1 MQLQEYS
8 RRVQAAESLC
18 SFFAN
23 HNVDDASLLA
33 TAAIF
38 RVVACPRTI
47 QALVDLAFPRIMKK
61 PVDKT
66 CECFRHKLPWLLAV
80 VARAAPADLKL
91 WCDENVGVRRLLSSS
106 ISGFSREGA
115 VWALDILIAMCGRV
129 SKSVLNEF
137 LSRTPCALVWQV
149 SQLVRH
155 EWHSI
160 AFVGIFCT
168 MLLPAAAP
176 TMVVWVSNRMP
187 PPLSSL
193 PWHNSQSHAVAGPLS
208 AERQLAELAFDI
220 VLEISLRGGG
230 TLDSSHALADDVRM
244 HLFNVFL
251 AAAGLD
257 AALALLGSSV
267 YDAKRFALH
276 RDKVATI
283 ANLLC
288 DSLQAVCGKLE
299 TASAQDV
306 LASQASGAV
315 DLLAGI
321 LTGPVR
327 SLIGSDDSRPVAGDA
342 SSTCDL
348 HSVLRT
354 TGCTAVTLLEEVV
367 FRWPHCLQ
375 PLPDNRV
382 DDGRRDAR
390 GMQALVVVHEFL
402 LNSKDLGRFLVRLF
416 LRAFLQVEGCA
427 HVASPKQVSSGI
439 SVDTLIA
446 IDAEVSLCTGHVPKA
461 ALTDSS
467 VVFDDEMKN
476 WVAALLETELCFPAF
491 CFFLAS
497 CSWSVA
503 NATLECMVVNSSR
516 LAQTGTNLS
525 VCPPRPVRQVASLLH
540 LAAARFGRLSDSSA
554 LPELHFHDL
563 VVQLL
568 LAQSPGKPWMQGSQ
582 SDSSM
587 LAEVFAYLWGIGQV
601 SFWYT
606 VPLAMDLRREVARAL
621 SVLLDNRD
629 TVQAIALSE
638 DNASCLGV
646 LRQVLRN
653 APGSFPLFTSTQPG
667 ASDAS
672 VFDLLSET
680 WTPPGRVLLAAL
692 VRLWQISDHTSD
704 GCGLETLAR
713 LLSPVL
719 RASTYLIAVCP
730 RPADLFSGSDD
741 VKTVLRV
748 AVQLVMSP
756 PAMSDASPNDWQRLG
771 GELMVPLLHRPP
783 VVEMLNDPVDQVLCD
798 IKGGIEALTWCASY
812 TLSGAGLPGSWGSKA
827 RSLLSFVS
835 AQSSQTA
842 PSPPERSCS
851 EVARGNAV
859 DAGFSE
865 SNSTEE
871 DDATAAAVQARNLQE
886 ELSALNAEL
895 GALDLELAETSS
907 QGERDCGSP
916 EALGHEGDGDTG
928 DDRQLCG
935 LSQGSSDFVNSL
947 LHGESYAHLR
957 DALLSELLSSNE
969 CEQSFVDFKAAGGVA
984 GITAREVLK
993 SLRQRRGTYNLGDMA
1008 ASAAQQGLIDGES
1021 LVLVLLSHAQL
1032 RLRNDRVLR
1041 ALEAALFE
1049 LLRQSRATAECLSSS
1064 LLSLAEMHVEGCLP
1078 QDLDDSSSQSGSRA
1092 ELIDGAARVAL
1103 EHLSFFTLPQM
1114 CKLLKAFMCFR
1125 MRGDRQVSALLLGIG
1140 DALGRQPNALTA
1152 GDCACAA
1159 KAFAVV
1165 RVHHERMFATL
1176 AGRLRDKD
1184 IRGGLT
1190 PAELSDV
1197 LYGFAKFTSQD
1208 TALLDLLSVQVRRHL
1223 HALDVSLMSSTLA
1236 SLAKAGISCP
1246 VLTGR
1251 AVQMLRRP
1259 TVTTAAESQEVTH
1272 RHLCDLT
1279 QATTAE
1285 LSALTMAF
1293 GKFQVRDSQL
1303 YETLADLF
1311 MASKSESSDTRAIAI
1326 LDSPSLINI
1335 IHAFAKVHIAPARL
1349 FSAILGSLV
1358 ARPEEELTTRDAV
1371 KLLHALAKVDYEM
1384 PLGFRQKILRVLGP
1398 GGLGELG
1405 VFELLKLAAASRKLG
1420 VDIDALETQVGAVL
1434 PNEPQSLTRES
1445 LQRRPAVKK
1454 VRRKS
1459 ARKQKWTW

>member
-1 MQLQEYS
+1 MPDGYKPATVQEALLHVYMGERAVSELLQQVAALHRRGAPVPGPSAHPPPAAPSAITTLGFHLTRPALHSRRSLHQRVADPRAPVQAPALPVLTPPAFDIAQRASPPPVAPHADTSSTVRAAPGLSGLTAEIPRVVFDDAEVTGVPPVAFTTPGHTVACLSEENWRDGVGVLAAGALATAVRHVAAVDLHDSARGLARLRLQLCRPEACKLVAQRFVETVAISEDHRIIAMLIEFMVDDVNACKWLLEGGILPALIQALDVEANTDATCGSGVIKKNKKSTIGCIVQSLSRSSFFLEAMCATDMLDVFVGMAQQEVKSVAPSGPWQLPAFDCLCNMCHAIPASSLFRQDLAASGMVDVLCGAMQLQEYS

-916 EALGHEGDGDTG
+916 EVHIGGQPMLPSPYH
-928 DDRQLCG
+928 
-935 LSQGSSDFVNSL
+935 
-947 LHGESYAHLR
+947 
-957 DALLSELLSSNE
+957 
-969 CEQSFVDFKAAGGVA
+969 SFVASGNRRFFVTDCGG
-984 GITAREVLK
+984 
-993 SLRQRRGTYNLGDMA
+993 S
-1008 ASAAQQGLIDGES
+1008 
-1021 LVLVLLSHAQL
+1021 
-1032 RLRNDRVLR
+1032 
-1041 ALEAALFE
+1041 
-1049 LLRQSRATAECLSSS
+1049 
-1064 LLSLAEMHVEGCLP
+1064 
-1078 QDLDDSSSQSGSRA
+1078 
-1092 ELIDGAARVAL
+1092 
-1103 EHLSFFTLPQM
+1103 
-1114 CKLLKAFMCFR
+1114 
-1125 MRGDRQVSALLLGIG
+1125 
-1140 DALGRQPNALTA
+1140 
-1152 GDCACAA
+1152 
-1159 KAFAVV
+1159 
-1165 RVHHERMFATL
+1165 
-1176 AGRLRDKD
+1176 
-1184 IRGGLT
+1184 
-1190 PAELSDV
+1190 
-1197 LYGFAKFTSQD
+1197 
-1208 TALLDLLSVQVRRHL
+1208 
-1223 HALDVSLMSSTLA
+1223 
-1236 SLAKAGISCP
+1236 
-1246 VLTGR
+1246 
-1251 AVQMLRRP
+1251 
-1259 TVTTAAESQEVTH
+1259 
-1272 RHLCDLT
+1272 
-1279 QATTAE
+1279 
-1285 LSALTMAF
+1285 
-1293 GKFQVRDSQL
+1293 
-1303 YETLADLF
+1303 
-1311 MASKSESSDTRAIAI
+1311 
-1326 LDSPSLINI
+1326 
-1335 IHAFAKVHIAPARL
+1335 
-1349 FSAILGSLV
+1349 
-1358 ARPEEELTTRDAV
+1358 
-1371 KLLHALAKVDYEM
+1371 
-1384 PLGFRQKILRVLGP
+1384 
-1398 GGLGELG
+1398 
-1405 VFELLKLAAASRKLG
+1405 
-1420 VDIDALETQVGAVL
+1420 
-1434 PNEPQSLTRES
+1434 
-1445 LQRRPAVKK
+1445 
-1454 VRRKS
+1454 
-1459 ARKQKWTW
+1459 